1 MSRVGRQP
9 IPVPPGVTVKLEG
22 RRVTVKGPQGELS
35 HEVPERISV
44 VQEDGKLLVRRED
57 DERTTRA
64 LHGLTR
70 SLLANMVTGVTAGF
84 SKTLELVGTGYRASK
99 QGNKLVLAVGFSHP
113 VELDPPAGI
122 TIDVPAP
129 NTIVV
134 KGADKQAVGQVAA
147 RIREVRPP
155 EPYLGKGIRYQGER
169 IRRKVG
175 KTGK

>member
-9 IPVPPGVTVKLEG
+9 IPVPPGVTVKVEG

-70 SLLANMVTGVTAGF
+70 SLLANMVTGVTSGF
-84 SKTLELVGTGYRASK
+84 SKTLELVGTGYRAAK
-99 QGNKLVLAVGFSHP
+99 QGNRLVLAVGFSHP
-113 VELDPPAGI
+113 VELEPPAGI

-169 IRRKVG
+169 VRRKVG